1 MIVPADFVFVG
12 ASGHNLPALQLRQEH
27 DPHPE
32 RDHCEH
38 RQVSLIIDL
47 IDYLLS
53 LKRIITNNV
62 ILQTKRTNFLKFNAF
77 VSEFLKIFIKVR
89 NAKKMFH
96 IVSGIDIKDIPNVND
111 KVKAYNNLCMC

>member
-62 ILQTKRTNFLKFNAF
+62 ILQTKRNNFFKIQRICVWVFKYIYKSEKRKEN
-77 VSEFLKIFIKVR
+77 VSHCL
-89 NAKKMFH
+89 
-96 IVSGIDIKDIPNVND
+96 GIDIKDIPNVND